1 MKHDHS
7 GKDVDKAK
15 KMKIYFA
22 FLVTFS
28 FGIVEYITGQVFNS
42 LALIADAGHMITD
55 SIALMIASIGM
66 YFASKP
72 ATKKFTYGLSK
83 MEISAAIIN
92 LILISFV
99 VFEIASNTY
108 SRFFTETVING
119 QGVLIIASVGLIV
132 NLFVFLLLHLGYESL
147 NTKAAKLHV
156 IGDIL
161 GSIAAIISGIMI
173 YFFDLVIFDPIMS
186 IIVCIVLI
194 RMAINLF
201 KEVINIILDAVPE
214 GIDLEVL
221 KKEIINI
228 DEDLI
233 DLHDLH
239 VWRCTDQEIS
249 LTAHID
255 VKDLENWNCVLLKI
269 NDFLEK
275 KYEIRHITLQPELKD
290 AQCYYK
296 NKSKEID

>member
-1 MKHDHS
+1 MKHDHG
-7 GKDVDKAK
+7 GKNVDKAK

-22 FLVTFS
+22 FLITFS
-28 FGIVEYITGQVFNS
+28 FGIVEYITGQAFNS

-99 VFEIASNTY
+99 VFEIGINTY
-108 SRFFTETVING
+108 DRFFTETVIDG
-119 QGVLIIASVGLIV
+119 EGVLIIATIGLIV
-132 NLFVFLLLHLGYESL
+132 NLFVFLMLHLGYESL

-161 GSIAAIISGIMI
+161 GSIAAIISGLMI
-173 YFFDLVIFDPIMS
+173 YFFNLVIFDPIMS

-194 RMAINLF
+194 RMSINLF

-214 GIDLEVL
+214 GIDLEIL
-221 KKEIINI
+221 KNEIINI

-233 DLHDLH
+233 ELHDLH
-239 VWRCTDQEIS
+239 VWRCTDKEIS

-255 VKDLENWNCVLLKI
+255 VKDLKNWNCVLLKI
-269 NDFLEK
+269 NKFLED
-275 KYEIRHITLQPELKD
+275 KYGIRHITLQPELKN

-296 NKSKEID
+296 R